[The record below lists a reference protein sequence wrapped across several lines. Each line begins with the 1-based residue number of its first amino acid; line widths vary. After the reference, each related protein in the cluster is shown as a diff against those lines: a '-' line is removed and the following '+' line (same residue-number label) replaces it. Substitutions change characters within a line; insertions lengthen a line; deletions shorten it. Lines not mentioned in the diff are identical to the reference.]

1 MNDSTNSDTN
11 RKLLGF
17 VWETC
22 DVVTQLSYK
31 RELFGI
37 LAGAVFALHQDL
49 KIAMGV
55 DLLAP
60 DRSDPAI
67 GSRLLDVSMVLSK
80 ISDTHR
86 EYHENPPA
94 DAKAF
99 TVVCAASRR
108 TAANV
113 WLVTVY
119 AEMEGLDTVDAMR
132 VGRASIWTALGMV
145 EADVAA
151 GAAEMF
157 VGSFFTDVKCETVCL
172 SDWPSI
178 VID

>member
-67 GSRLLDVSMVLSK
+67 VSRLLEVSMALSK

-86 EYHENPPA
+86 DYLETLPA
-94 DAKAF
+94 DAKAL
-99 TVVCAASRR
+99 TWISTAMRR
-108 TAANV
+108 DAANV

-119 AEMEGLDTVDAMR
+119 AEMEGLDMVDAMR
-132 VGRASIWTALGMV
+132 VGRASIWMALGMV
-145 EADVAA
+145 EADLAAVAA
-151 GAAEMF
+151 EIF

-172 SDWPSI
+172 SDWPQL
-178 VID
+178 ID